1 MATGFAAG
9 TYTTVSTLSDL
20 YEKTNT
26 KVMTAIKLTTEESK
40 WLRTFPREDIK
51 VSGNENR
58 IPLVLVQP
66 GNIAMIGDGQ
76 YEAVPTTNAP
86 THGTF
91 MPVQMNGRYAYTGL
105 ASAFDNR
112 SRAAMIEE
120 QTAYQAMQKGYAF
133 GRTIGLQ
140 FYGQSTGTA
149 AVVKTTGSASATQ
162 VVPLKNAFGST
173 LVPGGDAGAQDT
185 YLSNIF
191 RLNEHVALIRS
202 GAIVEFGTVTASP
215 SATSGIGYI
224 DVTFSSSIT
233 PTANDLVV
241 FANAVTDSTISGTD
255 VNNWPVGFIEALTA
269 SSVHGVTTAS
279 FPAWV
284 AGSAQTGSQR
294 LSFQVKERMMN
305 DIWNAGGVQMN
316 RMIVAQGVRR
326 DAIAGELGARRYDS
340 AEMDLEGD
348 LKGFKYLTSQL
359 VPPGMAIGW
368 FDQAYGKIELSDQ
381 PEDGAGKG
389 IFKLDKVQDRSAVQ
403 ASFDYFYQK
412 IVTSRAAMG
421 YASNLSSQ

>member
-1 MATGFAAG
+1 MATGYAAG

-40 WLRTFPREDIK
+40 WLRSFPREDIK

-105 ASAFDNR
+105 AQAFDNR
-112 SRAAMIEE
+112 SRAAMIEQ

-140 FYGQSTGTA
+140 FYGQSTGTV
-149 AVVKTTGSASATQ
+149 AVVKTTGSGSATQ
-162 VVPLKNAFGST
+162 IIPLKNAYGST

-185 YLSNIF
+185 YLSNLF
-191 RLNEHVALIRS
+191 RVGEHVALIRS
-202 GAIVEFGTVTASP
+202 AAIVEFGNVTASP

-224 DVTFSSSIT
+224 DVTFTSSIT
-233 PTANDLVV
+233 PTANDLIV
-241 FANAVTDSTISGTD
+241 FANAITDSTISGTD

-269 SSVHGVTTAS
+269 SSVHGVTTSAY
-279 FPAWV
+279 PAWA
-284 AGSAQTGSQR
+284 AGSTQTSSQR
-294 LSFQVKERMMN
+294 LAFQVKEKMMN

-316 RMIVAQGVRR
+316 RMIVDQGVRR
-326 DAIAGELGARRYDS
+326 NAIAGELGARRYDS

-368 FDQAYGKIELSDQ
+368 FDQAYSKIELSDQ
-381 PEDGAGKG
+381 PEDGTGKS
-389 IFKLDKVQDRSAVQ
+389 IFKIDKVQDRSAMQ

-412 IVTSRAAMG
+412 VVTSRAAMG
-421 YASNLSSQ
+421 YASSLSTS

>member
-1 MATGFAAG
+1 MATGYAAG
-9 TYTTVSTLSDL
+9 TYTQVSTLADL

-26 KVMTAIKLTTEESK
+26 AVKTAIKLVTEEAK
-40 WLRTFPREDIK
+40 WFKSYPRENIK

-66 GNIAMIGDGQ
+66 GNIAMINDGG

-105 ASAFDNR
+105 AQAFDNR

-140 FYGQSTGTA
+140 TYGQSTGTV

-173 LVPGGDAGAQDT
+173 LVAGGTTDQDT
-185 YLSNIF
+185 YLSSLF
-191 RLNEHVALIRS
+191 RVGEHVALIRS
-202 GAIVEFGTVTASP
+202 GTLVEFGNITASP
-215 SATSGIGYI
+215 SASLGVGYV
-224 DVTFSSSIT
+224 DVTFTSSIT
-233 PTANDLVV
+233 PTIGDNIV
-241 FANAVTDSTISGTD
+241 FANAVTDSTITGTD
-255 VNNWPVGFIEALTA
+255 VNNWPVGFFEALTA
-269 SSVHGVTTAS
+269 ASVHGVLTSNFA
-279 FPAWV
+279 AWA
-284 AGSAQTGSQR
+284 AGSAQTASQR
-294 LSFQVKERMMN
+294 FAFQVKEKMMN

-326 DAIAGELGARRYDS
+326 NAIAGELGARRYDS

-348 LKGFKYLTSQL
+348 LGGFKYLTSQL
-359 VPPGMAIGW
+359 APPGMAIGW
-368 FDQAYGKIELSDQ
+368 YDQAYSKIELSDQ
-381 PEDGAGKG
+381 PADGTPKS
-389 IFKLDKVQDRSAVQ
+389 IFSLDKVQDRSALQ
-403 ASFDYFYQK
+403 AKYDYFYAK
-412 IVTSRAAMG
+412 IVSSRAAMG
-421 YASNLSSQ
+421 YATNLSSS

>member
-9 TYTTVSTLSDL
+9 TYTTVSTLADL

-26 KVMTAIKLTTEESK
+26 TVKTAIKLVTEEAK
-40 WLRTFPREDIK
+40 WLRSYPRENIK

-66 GNIAMIGDGQ
+66 GNIAMIPDGG

-105 ASAFDNR
+105 AQAFDNR
-112 SRAAMIEE
+112 SRAVMIEE

-140 FYGQSTGTA
+140 FYGQSTGTV
-149 AVVKTTGSASATQ
+149 AVVKTTLSAGTTQ
-162 VVPLKNAFGST
+162 VVPLKNGFGST
-173 LVPGGDAGAQDT
+173 LIAGGDAGAQDT
-185 YLSNIF
+185 YLSNLF
-191 RLNEHVALIRS
+191 RVNEHVALIRA

-233 PTANDLVV
+233 PTANDLIV

-269 SSVHGVTTAS
+269 SSVHGVATGS
-279 FPAWV
+279 FPAWT
-284 AGSAQTGSQR
+284 AGSAQTASQR

-316 RMIVAQGVRR
+316 RIIVAQGVRR

-359 VPPGMAIGW
+359 APPGMMIGW
-368 FDQAYGKIELSDQ
+368 YDQAYSKIELSDQ
-381 PEDGAGKG
+381 PEDGAGKS
-389 IFKLDKVQDRSAVQ
+389 IFKLDKVQDRSAMQ

-412 IVTSRAAMG
+412 IVSSRAAMG
-421 YASNLSSQ
+421 YANNLSSQ

>member
-1 MATGFAAG
+1 MATGYAAG
-9 TYTTVSTLSDL
+9 TYTTVATLADL

-26 KVMTAIKLTTEESK
+26 KVKTAIKLVTEEAK
-40 WLRTFPREDIK
+40 WFRSYPREDIK

-66 GNIAMIGDGQ
+66 GNVAMIPDGG

-105 ASAFDNR
+105 AQAFDNR

-120 QTAYQAMQKGYAF
+120 QTAYQAVQKGYAF

-140 FYGQSTGTA
+140 TYGQSTGTV

-162 VVPLKNAFGST
+162 IIPLKNGYGST
-173 LVPGGDAGAQDT
+173 LIAGGDAGAQDT
-185 YLSNIF
+185 YLSNLF
-191 RLNEHVALIRS
+191 RVGEHVALIRS
-202 GAIVEFGTVTASP
+202 GAIVEFGNVTASP

-224 DVTFSSSIT
+224 DVTFTSSIT
-233 PTANDLVV
+233 PTTNDLIV
-241 FANAVTDSTISGTD
+241 FANAVTDSTIAGTD

-269 SSVHGVTTAS
+269 ASVHGVTTS
-279 FPAWV
+279 SYPAWA
-284 AGSAQTGSQR
+284 AGSAQTTSQR
-294 LSFQVKERMMN
+294 LSFQVKEKMMN

-316 RMIVAQGVRR
+316 RIIVAQGVRR
-326 DAIAGELGARRYDS
+326 DAIAAELGARRYDS

-348 LKGFKYLTSQL
+348 LGGFKYLTSQL
-359 VPPGMAIGW
+359 APPGMMIGW
-368 FDQAYGKIELSDQ
+368 YDQAYSKIELSDQ
-381 PEDGAGKG
+381 PEDGMGKS
-389 IFKLDKVQDRSAVQ
+389 IFKLDKVQDRSAMQ

-412 IVTSRAAMG
+412 IVSSRAAMG